1 MVLDGSGEMGNNG
14 GGALL
19 GNLGGVGIDAGAGRS
34 ACCVVGGGRAFVDG
48 MRKYNRGRWVV

>member
-19 GNLGGVGIDAGAGRS
+19 GIWAVLVSMQVLGGQRVAWWGEGELLSTGCESIIEAGG
-34 ACCVVGGGRAFVDG
+34 
-48 MRKYNRGRWVV
+48 